1 MRTKRRN
8 QLKKGDNHKKH
19 KKHEGNA
26 SMAKWKKREDIE
38 FDEEDACAFETS
50 MAILFILILS

>member
-26 SMAKWKKREDIE
+26 SIAKWKKREDIE
-38 FDEEDACAFETS
+38 FDEEDACAFEIS
-50 MAILFILILS
+50 MVILFILTIP